1 MKYFI
6 LAAICLGILAT
17 GAYAMIETLSLE
29 DLAARSEF
37 IVSVRVVGIEKV
49 ARTAQNNA
57 LYADVPEELV
67 LMSNQFEVSAS
78 HKGALVHGDGLIVET
93 WAGFEDSPV
102 MVPGGSYLLFLV
114 KSENGYMVVNGPQ
127 GCWPIEAD
135 GSFSGMGLDISL
147 DQLKS
152 AISK

>member
-6 LAAICLGILAT
+6 FAAICLGILAT

-29 DLAARSEF
+29 DLAAKSEF

-57 LYADVPEELV
+57 RYADVPEELV

-78 HKGALVHGDGLIVET
+78 HKGSLVHGDGLIVET

-114 KSENGYMVVNGPQ
+114 KGENGYMVVNGPQ
-127 GCWPIEAD
+127 GCWPIETD